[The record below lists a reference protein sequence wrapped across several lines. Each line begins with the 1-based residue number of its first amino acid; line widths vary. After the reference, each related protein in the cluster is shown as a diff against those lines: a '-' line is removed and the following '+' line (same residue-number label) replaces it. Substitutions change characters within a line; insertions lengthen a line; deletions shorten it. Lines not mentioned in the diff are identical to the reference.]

1 MMPVMDGF
9 GFLAVMR
16 ARPEWQHIPVVIVTA
31 KDLTGEY
38 RKRLNGMVEEVLEK
52 TPTHVKTCW
61 NLRVGL

>member
-1 MMPVMDGF
+1 
-9 GFLAVMR
+9 MR